1 MPFCE
6 ECYFGKFVSLQTGF
20 CEFCPIASYAPEDHM
35 PSCIDCPQGQVTLQ
49 EGSTSKDQC
58 LSPLPNILL
67 SILALVTLVFI
78 AQVYIIS
85 SRFFRVGFL
94 RRERIVLKL
103 IKRLRDLSLVLA
115 IQTKENYE
123 YDEEIKKNQSD
134 TVKSKSKIK
143 SFMKV
148 LLFVLILLII
158 IPVALGFQVYALIVT
173 VLFKSL
179 IIFKGFRTY
188 INYSYTEKIT
198 SFINQ
203 IAVNIRF
210 PSFVYLFTPM
220 IQFFN
225 SINLE
230 VNLSAVN
237 ITCKGTVLPHDNS
250 HYLN

>member
-1 MPFCE
+1 
-6 ECYFGKFVSLQTGF
+6 VSLQTGF
-20 CEFCPIASYAPEDHM
+20 CEVCPIASYAPDDHM
-35 PSCIDCPQGQVTLQ
+35 PSCIGCPKGQVTLQ

-58 LSPLPNILL
+58 LSPLVNILF

-94 RRERIVLKL
+94 RRQRIVLKL

-123 YDEEIKKNQSD
+123 HDEEIKKNQSD
-134 TVKSKSKIK
+134 TVKNKSKIK

-148 LLFVLILLII
+148 LLFILILLII
-158 IPVALGFQVYALIVT
+158 IPVALGFQLYALIVT
-173 VLFKSL
+173 VLFKAL
-179 IIFKGFRTY
+179 IIFKGFRIYVKNTY
-188 INYSYTEKIT
+188 IEQIT

-203 IAVNIRF
+203 IAVIIRF

-237 ITCKGTVLPHDNS
+237 ITCKGTVTINSRLQPLPKLIHDYNL
-250 HYLN
+250 YLN